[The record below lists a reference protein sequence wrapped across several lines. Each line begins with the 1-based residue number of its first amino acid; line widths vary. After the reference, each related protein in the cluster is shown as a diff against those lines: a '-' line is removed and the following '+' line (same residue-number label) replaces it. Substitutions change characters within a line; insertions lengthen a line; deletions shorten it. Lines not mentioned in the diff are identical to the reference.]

1 MTASAV
7 NLGHDVAAADRL
19 EPATL
24 ENGGRPERMKDRRRE
39 RVVRVHNPHHRRQRR

>member
-24 ENGGRPERMKDRRRE
+24 ENNPAARRAVE
-39 RVVRVHNPHHRRQRR
+39 PAPGADACKTEPPF